1 MYRVTADTQQGTA
14 HKEKPGIMATE
25 TKVMFVQRGQR
36 IDAGKGKGA
45 WRQLR
50 TVVLGSAVCL
60 MLAFGGL
67 QSVAQSAPNFG
78 PNVIIIDPS
87 MSSATINSTLAS
99 LAQLDVNSQ
108 FVTSRYAVLFK
119 PGTYSVQAP
128 IGYYESI
135 AGLGKEPSA
144 VTINGFITP
153 NFGTVPENQNL
164 TETFWRSMENMTFNV
179 ATDTTQNAPPN
190 TLQWGVS
197 QGTSL
202 RRLSING
209 SLQLGDSG
217 SGYSSG
223 GFIAD
228 TAVTGIVSSST
239 QQQWFTRNSVL
250 GGWNGSNWNMVF
262 AGVEGAPFSNYPTNS
277 FTVLPTTPVSREK
290 PFLYVDEN
298 GGYRVYVPFSESNS
312 AGVEWH
318 SRQEHG
324 HSIPIGQFFIAQPS
338 STLAEINKALTE
350 GKNLILT
357 PGIYQFSGSIHITRP
372 GTIVLGLG
380 YATLV
385 PQTGTPAITVADVDG
400 VQLAGLVIDAGP
412 INSQVLVQL
421 GTQQNSRGRHEWNP
435 TSLNDV
441 FFRIGGATPGLA
453 TTSLEV
459 DSNDVILDNIW
470 AWRADHGNGVGW
482 TDNVADHGLVVNGDY
497 VTALGLAVEHYEQN
511 QVVWNGEH
519 GQTIFYQS
527 ELPYDVP
534 SESAWMQG
542 AVDGYS
548 SYAVSSWVKDHHAY
562 GLGVYS
568 FFDQGVDV
576 VENSAITVPDADD
589 VSVTHA
595 VSVFI
600 GGSGSIT
607 HIVNDAGASVGGSFG
622 LSYLPSYPVTPC
634 VVYCPELPETPRDL
648 SAKTVSANQVKL
660 TWEPSQSPFVRY
672 SLFRSNS
679 PLFTPSA
686 ATQVY
691 SGLLDSSYV
700 DNSANPGLNYYYIV
714 EAANDAGFSAPSNV
728 ASASTPNAGGQI
740 AADVLDINTG
750 GYDTGGT
757 PNWVEDEYST
767 GGQWAG
773 YSGGTIDTSQVPNP
787 APQYVYQTNRYG
799 TFNYDIP
806 GFTPGSTYIVD
817 LHFAETYWTSPGQR
831 QFNVALNGKPV
842 LTNFDIVGAAGA
854 AWRAVVESFLTTAD
868 STGYIH
874 IAFTPGNADQPQIN
888 GIEIGTACT
897 SGCATQ
903 PIAPTRL
910 KAKDISTKEVDLS
923 WTASTAP
930 GVSYIIYRSQLAGAT
945 IPAPQI
951 IASGVTGTT
960 YADVS
965 VNPATNYDYSVVAID
980 PAGLSKASNTASAST
995 PSAGGAIK
1003 NTVIAIDAGGS
1014 AVAEAA
1020 EGSQGAFMW
1029 LADQD
1034 FTGGT
1039 ATSTSAAIN
1048 TSLVANPAPLAV
1060 YQTNRYGP
1068 MTYAVPGLTP
1078 GATYIVDLH
1087 FAETYWTAPG
1097 QRLFN
1102 VSINNQQVLNN
1113 YDIFASAGAEYTATE
1128 QSFHATADSTGTITI
1143 SFTVGGADNPQINGI
1158 QIGTP

>member
-1 MYRVTADTQQGTA
+1 MKTGKKVKIEWRRQGI
-14 HKEKPGIMATE
+14 E
-25 TKVMFVQRGQR
+25 
-36 IDAGKGKGA
+36 AGKRNDA
-45 WRQLR
+45 WKQLR
-50 TVVLGSAVCL
+50 IPLLWIPACLVLG
-60 MLAFGGL
+60 FGGL
-67 QSVAQSAPNFG
+67 QSVAQTAPNFG

-87 MSSATINSTLAS
+87 MPSATINSTLAS
-99 LAQLDVNSQ
+99 LAALDVNSQ

-135 AGLGKEPSA
+135 AGLGRDPSA

-179 ATDTTQNAPPN
+179 ETDTAQNAPPN

-277 FTVLPTTPVSREK
+277 FTVLPTTPVSQEK
-290 PFLYVDEN
+290 PTLYLDEQ
-298 GGYRVYVPFSESNS
+298 GGYRVFVPFKESNS
-312 AGVEWH
+312 AGVDWH
-318 SRQEHG
+318 SRREHG
-324 HSIPIGQFFIAQPS
+324 YSIPIGQFFIAQPS
-338 STLAEINKALTE
+338 NTLAEINKALAD

-372 GTIVLGLG
+372 DTIVLGLG

-385 PQTGTPAITVADVDG
+385 PQTGTPALTVADVDG
-400 VQLAGLVIDAGP
+400 VRLAGLVIDAGP
-412 INSQVLVQL
+412 VNSPVLFQL
-421 GTQQNSRGRHEWNP
+421 GGPQSWRRSHEWNP
-435 TSLNDV
+435 TSLNDI

-453 TTSLEV
+453 TTTLEV
-459 DSNDVILDNIW
+459 DSDDVILDNIW

-482 TDNVADHGLVVNGDY
+482 TDNVADHGLVVNGDF

-542 AVDGYS
+542 STDGYS
-548 SYAVSSWVKDHHAY
+548 SYAVSRWVGDHHAY

-568 FFDQGVDV
+568 YFDQGIDI
-576 VENSAITVPDADD
+576 VENSAITVPDADN

-600 GGSGSIT
+600 AGSGSIT
-607 HIVNDAGASVGGSFG
+607 HVVNDAGGSVGGAFG
-622 LSYLPSYPVTPC
+622 LSYLPSYPVAPC
-634 VVYCPELPETPRDL
+634 TINCPQLPEAPKGL
-648 SAKTVSANQVKL
+648 SAKVVSTNQVNL
-660 TWEPSQSPFVRY
+660 AWEPSPSPLVRY
-672 SLFRSNS
+672 SVFRSNT

-686 ATQVY
+686 TNQVY
-691 SGLLDSSYV
+691 SGLVDTAYVDSSV
-700 DNSANPGLNYYYIV
+700 NPAHGYYYVV
-714 EAANDAGFSAPSNV
+714 EAANDAGFSTPSNV
-728 ASASTPNAGGQI
+728 VSASTPNAGGQI
-740 AADVLDINTG
+740 ATDVLLINTG
-750 GYDTGGT
+750 GYATGGT

-767 GGQWAG
+767 GGEWAG
-773 YSGGTIDTSQVPNP
+773 YSGGTIDTSLVPNP

-842 LTNFDIVGAAGA
+842 LTNFDIVGVTGA
-854 AWRAVVESFLTTAD
+854 EWRAAVESFLTTAD

-874 IAFTPGNADQPQIN
+874 LAFTPGNADNPQIN
-888 GIEIGTACT
+888 GIEIGTPCT
-897 SGCATQ
+897 IGCAKQ
-903 PIAPTRL
+903 PIAPTGL
-910 KAKDISTKEVDLS
+910 KAKDISASEVDLS
-923 WTASTAP
+923 WTASTTP
-930 GVSYIIYRSQLAGAT
+930 GVSYVIYRSQLVGTT
-945 IPAPQI
+945 ILAPQI
-951 IASGVTGTT
+951 IASGVTGTM

-980 PAGLSKASNTASAST
+980 PDGLSKASDIATAST
-995 PSAGGAIK
+995 PSAGGAIT
-1003 NTVIAIDAGGS
+1003 NTVIAIDAGGG
-1014 AVAEAA
+1014 AAAEAA
-1020 EGSQGAFMW
+1020 EGSQAAFNW

-1039 ATSTSAAIN
+1039 ATSTGSAIN
-1048 TSLVANPAPLAV
+1048 TSLVPNPAPEAV

-1068 MTYAVPGLTP
+1068 MTYTIPGLTP
-1078 GATYIVDLH
+1078 GGTYIVDLH

-1102 VSINNQQVLNN
+1102 VSINNKQVLNN

-1128 QSFHATADSTGTITI
+1128 QSFYATADSTGTITI
-1143 SFTVGGADNPQINGI
+1143 NFTVGGADNPQINGI
-1158 QIGTP
+1158 QIGTR

>member
-1 MYRVTADTQQGTA
+1 MKTATRV
-14 HKEKPGIMATE
+14 EFE
-25 TKVMFVQRGQR
+25 QRGQG
-36 IDAGKGKGA
+36 IEAGKGKDA
-45 WRQLR
+45 WKQLR
-50 TVVLGSAVCL
+50 AGLLVTTVCL
-60 MLAFGGL
+60 VFGLGGL
-67 QSVAQSAPNFG
+67 KSAAQPAPNFG

-87 MSSATINSTLAS
+87 VPSATINSTLAS
-99 LAQLDVNSQ
+99 LAALDVNSQ
-108 FVTSRYAVLFK
+108 FITSRYAVLFK

-135 AGLGKEPSA
+135 AGLGRDPSA
-144 VTINGFITP
+144 VAINGFITP
-153 NFGTVPENQNL
+153 NFGAVAENQNL

-179 ATDTTQNAPPN
+179 ETDTTQNAPPN

-228 TAVTGIVSSST
+228 TDVTGIASSST

-262 AGVEGAPFSNYPTNS
+262 AGVEGAPFSNYPTNA
-277 FTVLPTTPVSREK
+277 FTVLPTTPVSQEK
-290 PFLYVDEN
+290 PFLYLGEE
-298 GGYRVYVPFSESNS
+298 GGYHVFVPFKNSNS
-312 AGVEWH
+312 AGVDWH

-324 HSIPIGQFFIAQPS
+324 YSIPISQFFIAQPS
-338 STLAEINKALTE
+338 STLAEINKALAD
-350 GKNLILT
+350 GKSLILT
-357 PGIYQFSGSIHITRP
+357 PGIYRFSGSICITRP
-372 GTIVLGLG
+372 DTIVLGLG
-380 YATLV
+380 YATLA
-385 PQTGTPAITVADVDG
+385 PKTGTPAITVADVDG
-400 VQLAGLVIDAGP
+400 VRLAGLVIDAGP
-412 INSQVLVQL
+412 VNSPVLVQL
-421 GTQQNSRGRHEWNP
+421 GDPQSWRKGHEWNP
-435 TSLNDV
+435 TSLNDI

-453 TTSLEV
+453 TTSLEI
-459 DSNDVILDNIW
+459 DSDDVILDNIW

-482 TDNVADHGLVVNGDY
+482 TDNVADHGLVVNGDF

-542 AVDGYS
+542 TTDGYS
-548 SYAVSSWVKDHHAY
+548 SYAVSGWVGDHHAY

-568 FFDQGVDV
+568 YFDQGIDI
-576 VENSAITVPDADD
+576 VENSAIAVPDADN

-607 HIVNDAGASVGGSFG
+607 HVVNDTGGSVGGTFG
-622 LSYLPSYPVTPC
+622 LSFLPSYPVTPC
-634 VVYCPELPETPRDL
+634 TSNCPQLPEAPKGL
-648 SAKTVSANQVKL
+648 SATVVSTNQVNL
-660 TWEPSQSPFVRY
+660 AWEPSPSPLVRC
-672 SLFRSNS
+672 SVFRSNS

-686 ATQVY
+686 ASQVY
-691 SGLLDSSYV
+691 SGLADTTYA
-700 DNSANPGLNYYYIV
+700 DTSANPGLNYYYIV
-714 EAANDAGFSAPSNV
+714 EAANDAGFSAPSNL
-728 ASASTPNAGGQI
+728 ASASTPSAGGQI
-740 AADVLDINTG
+740 ATDVLDINTG
-750 GYDTGGT
+750 GYATGGT

-773 YSGGTIDTSQVPNP
+773 YSGGTIDTSLVPNP

-842 LTNFDIVGAAGA
+842 LTNFDIVGVTGA
-854 AWRAVVESFLTTAD
+854 EWRAVVESFLTTAD

-874 IAFTPGNADQPQIN
+874 LAFTTGNADNPQIN
-888 GIEIGTACT
+888 GIEIGAPCT
-897 SGCATQ
+897 TGCAKQ
-903 PIAPTRL
+903 PIAPTGL
-910 KAKDISTKEVDLS
+910 KAKDISASEVDLS
-923 WTASTAP
+923 WSASTTP
-930 GVSYIIYRSQLAGAT
+930 GVSYVIYRSQLVGTT
-945 IPAPQI
+945 ILAPQI
-951 IASGVTGTT
+951 IASGVTGTA

-965 VNPATNYDYSVVAID
+965 VNPATSYGYSVVAID
-980 PAGLSKASNTASAST
+980 PAGLSTASDIARAST
-995 PSAGGAIK
+995 PSAGGAIT
-1003 NTVIAIDAGGS
+1003 NTLIAIDAGGG

-1020 EGSQGAFMW
+1020 EGAQAAFNW

-1034 FTGGT
+1034 FTGG
-1039 ATSTSAAIN
+1039 APTSTGSAIN
-1048 TSLVANPAPLAV
+1048 TSLVPNPAPQAV
-1060 YQTNRYGP
+1060 YQTNRYGAT
-1068 MTYAVPGLTP
+1068 TYTIPGLTP
-1078 GATYIVDLH
+1078 GGTYIVDLH

-1102 VSINNQQVLNN
+1102 VSINNKQVLNN

-1128 QSFHATADSTGTITI
+1128 QSFYTTADSTGTITI
-1143 SFTVGGADNPQINGI
+1143 NFAVGGADNPQINGI

>member
-1 MYRVTADTQQGTA
+1 MKSER
-14 HKEKPGIMATE
+14 
-25 TKVMFVQRGQR
+25 KVEIGQFGQR
-36 IDAGKGKGA
+36 IEASDEKDN
-45 WRQLR
+45 WNQLR
-50 TVVLGSAVCL
+50 ALPLWVPVFLV
-60 MLAFGGL
+60 LAFGGL
-67 QSVAQSAPNFG
+67 QAAAQPVAPAPDFG

-87 MSSATINSTLAS
+87 MSPATINSTLAS
-99 LAQLDVNSQ
+99 VATLDVNSQ
-108 FVTSRYAVLFK
+108 FTTNRYAVLFK

-135 AGLGKEPSA
+135 AGLGRDPSA

-153 NFGTVPENQNL
+153 NFGTEAENENL

-179 ATDTTQNAPPN
+179 ETDTTQNAPPN

-209 SLQLGDSG
+209 ALQLGDSG

-228 TAVTGIVSSST
+228 TEVTGVVNSST
-239 QQQWFTRNSVL
+239 QQQWFTRNSVI

-262 AGVEGAPFSNYPTNS
+262 AGVEGAPFSNYPANS
-277 FTVLPTTPVSREK
+277 FTVLPTTPASREK
-290 PFLYVDEN
+290 PFLYIDEK
-298 GGYRVYVPFSESNS
+298 GGYRVWVPFPTQNS
-312 AGVEWH
+312 SGVDWNSKWE
-318 SRQEHG
+318 QG
-324 HSIPIGQFFIAQPS
+324 YAIPINAFFIAQPS
-338 STLAEINKALTE
+338 NTVQEINRALAE

-357 PGIYQFSGSIHITRP
+357 PGIYQLTGSIQVTRP
-372 GTIVLGLG
+372 NTIVLGLG

-412 INSQVLVQL
+412 VNSPVLVQL
-421 GTQQNSRGRHEWNP
+421 GDPQRSRRTHQWNP

-453 TTSLEV
+453 TTSLEI
-459 DSNDVILDNIW
+459 DSDDVILDNIW

-482 TDNVADHGLVVNGDY
+482 TDNVAEHGLVVNGDF

-511 QVVWNGEH
+511 QVVWNGEY

-534 SESAWMQG
+534 SQSAWMQRS
-542 AVDGYS
+542 ANGYS
-548 SYAVSSWVKDHHAY
+548 SYAVSSWVQNHHAY

-568 FFDQGVDV
+568 FFDQGVDI
-576 VENSAITVPDADD
+576 VEDSAITVPDAND

-600 GGSGSIT
+600 AGSGAIT
-607 HIVNDAGASVGGSFG
+607 HIVDDAGGSVGGSFG
-622 LSYLPSYPVTPC
+622 LSFLPSYPATPC
-634 VVYCPELPETPRDL
+634 RIDCPPLPAAPTRL
-648 SAKTVSANQVKL
+648 SATVASTNQVNL
-660 TWEPSQSPFVRY
+660 AWRPSPSPLVRY
-672 SLFRSNS
+672 SVFRSNV

-686 ATQVY
+686 ANQIY
-691 SGLLDSSYV
+691 SGLVDTNYV
-700 DNSANPGLNYYYIV
+700 DVSANPAQHYYYVV
-714 EAANDAGFSAPSNV
+714 EAVNDAGVSAPSNI
-728 ASASTPNAGGQI
+728 ATASTPSAGGQI

-757 PNWVEDEYST
+757 PDWIEDNYST

-773 YSGGTIDTSQVPNP
+773 YSGGNIDTSLVPNP

-806 GFTPGSTYIVD
+806 SLTPGSTYIVD

-831 QFNVALNGKPV
+831 QFNVALNGKAV
-842 LTNFDIVGAAGA
+842 LTNFDIVGVAGA
-854 AWRAVVESFLTTAD
+854 QRRAVVESFLTTAD
-868 STGYIH
+868 ANGYIH
-874 IAFTPGNADQPQIN
+874 LAFTPGNADNPQIN
-888 GIEIGTACT
+888 GIEIGTPCT
-897 SGCATQ
+897 TGCAAQ
-903 PIAPTRL
+903 PAAPKGL
-910 KAKDISTKEVDLS
+910 AAKDISSNEIDLS
-923 WTASTAP
+923 WTASSTSGA
-930 GVSYIIYRSQLAGAT
+930 SYIIYRSQLAGKT
-945 IPAPQI
+945 IAAPQI
-951 IASGVTGTT
+951 VASGVTGTA
-960 YADVS
+960 YADVGA
-965 VNPATNYDYSVVAID
+965 NPATNYAYYVAAID
-980 PAGLSKASNTASAST
+980 PAGLSTASNIATAST
-995 PSAGGAIK
+995 PSAGGAIT
-1003 NTVIAIDAGGS
+1003 NTIIAINAGGN
-1014 AVAEAA
+1014 AVAE
-1020 EGSQGAFMW
+1020 GAKGTQTAFEW

-1039 ATSTSAAIN
+1039 PTSTGSTIN
-1048 TSLVANPAPLAV
+1048 TSLVSNAAPQAV

-1068 MTYAVPGLTP
+1068 MTYTVPGFTP
-1078 GATYIVDLH
+1078 GGTYIVDLH

-1097 QRLFN
+1097 ERLFN
-1102 VSINNQQVLNN
+1102 VSINNKQVLNN
-1113 YDIFASAGAEYTATE
+1113 YDIFASATGEFTATE
-1128 QSFHATADSTGTITI
+1128 QSFYATADSTGTITI
-1143 SFTVGGADNPQINGI
+1143 NFGVGAADNPQINGI

>member
-1 MYRVTADTQQGTA
+1 MIAKTNLKTELRG
-14 HKEKPGIMATE
+14 PGIEPAKRKDTWKRLQARLFCMP
-25 TKVMFVQRGQR
+25 
-36 IDAGKGKGA
+36 
-45 WRQLR
+45 L
-50 TVVLGSAVCL
+50 CL
-60 MLAFGGL
+60 VFGFGGL
-67 QSVAQSAPNFG
+67 QSTAQTAPNFG

-87 MSSATINSTLAS
+87 MSTATINSKLAS
-99 LAQLDVNSQ
+99 LAALDVNSQ
-108 FVTSRYAVLFK
+108 FTTSRYAVLFK
-119 PGTYSVQAP
+119 PGAYSVQAP

-135 AGLGKEPSA
+135 AGLGQDPSA
-144 VTINGFITP
+144 VAIHGFITP
-153 NFGTVPENQNL
+153 NFGSVPENQNL

-179 ATDTTQNAPPN
+179 ETDTTQNAPPN

-217 SGYSSG
+217 SGFSSG

-228 TAVTGIVSSST
+228 TQVTGIVFSST

-277 FTVLPTTPVSREK
+277 FTVLPTTPVNREK
-290 PFLYVDEN
+290 PFLYIDEN
-298 GGYRVYVPFSESNS
+298 GGYRVYVPYPESNS
-312 AGVEWH
+312 AGVDWQ
-318 SRQEHG
+318 SRREQG
-324 HSIPIGQFFIAQPS
+324 YSLPIGQFFIAQPS
-338 STLAEINKALTE
+338 STLAEINRALAE

-357 PGIYQFSGSIHITRP
+357 PGIYQFSGSIFVARP
-372 GTIVLGLG
+372 DTIVLGLG

-412 INSQVLVQL
+412 VNSPVLVQL
-421 GTQQNSRGRHEWNP
+421 GTQQSSRGRHQWNP

-453 TTSLEV
+453 TTSLEI

-511 QVVWNGEH
+511 QVVWNGDH

-542 AVDGYS
+542 ATDGYS
-548 SYAVSSWVKDHHAY
+548 SYAVSSWVRDHHAY

-568 FFDQGVDV
+568 FFDQGVNI
-576 VENSAITVPDADD
+576 VENSGITVPDADN

-595 VSVFI
+595 ASVFI

-607 HIVNDAGASVGGSFG
+607 HIVNDAGGSVGGSFG
-622 LSYLPSYPVTPC
+622 LSYLPSYPVMSC
-634 VVYCPELPETPRDL
+634 VIDCPLLPVAPRDL
-648 SAKTVSANQVKL
+648 SAKVVSANEVKL
-660 TWEPSQSPFVRY
+660 TWEPSPSPFVRY
-672 SLFRSNS
+672 SVFRSNS

-686 ATQVY
+686 ANQVY
-691 SGLLDSSYV
+691 SGLADTVYV
-700 DNSANPGLNYYYIV
+700 DNTANPGLNFYYIV
-714 EAANDAGFSAPSNV
+714 EAANDAGLSAPSNV
-728 ASASTPNAGGQI
+728 ASASTPSAGGQI

-750 GYDTGGT
+750 GYATGGT

-767 GGQWAG
+767 GGQWSG
-773 YSGGTIDTSQVPNP
+773 YSGGMIDTSQVPNP

-817 LHFAETYWTSPGQR
+817 LHFAETYWTSSGQR

-874 IAFTPGNADQPQIN
+874 LAFTPGNSDNPQIN

-897 SGCATQ
+897 SACAAR

-910 KAKDISTKEVDLS
+910 KAKAVSAKEVDLS
-923 WTASTAP
+923 WTVGTTP
-930 GVSYIIYRSQLAGAT
+930 GVSYILYRSQLAGAT

-951 IASGVTGTT
+951 IASGVSGTT
-960 YADVS
+960 YADVG
-965 VNPATNYDYSVVAID
+965 VNPATNYDYSVVAISA
-980 PAGLSKASNTASAST
+980 AGLSTASNIAAVRT
-995 PSAGGAIK
+995 PSAGGAIR
-1003 NTVIAIDAGGS
+1003 NTIIAIDAGGS
-1014 AVAEAA
+1014 AIAEGA
-1020 EGSQGAFMW
+1020 EGSQAAFTW
-1029 LADQD
+1029 LADRD

-1039 ATSTSAAIN
+1039 ATSTSAAID
-1048 TSLVANPAPLAV
+1048 TSLVPNPAPQAV

-1068 MTYAVPGLTP
+1068 MTYTIPGFTP
-1078 GATYIVDLH
+1078 GGTYIVDLH

-1128 QSFHATADSTGTITI
+1128 QSFYATADSTGTITI
-1143 SFTVGGADNPQINGI
+1143 NFTVGGADNPQINGI

>member
-1 MYRVTADTQQGTA
+1 
-14 HKEKPGIMATE
+14 MATE
-25 TKVMFVQRGQR
+25 TKVMFVQREQR

-179 ATDTTQNAPPN
+179 ETDTTQNAPPN

-412 INSQVLVQL
+412 INSPVLVQL